1 MFSTLAALAIGAGTI
16 SGLGGAWF
24 FNRGSRRLAA
34 EDLVAVEDAIPA
46 LVQELV
52 QEGLAQGFRALEEAE
67 QRRILQAQWQAHIAS
82 LERQAAQM
90 NQLQARAAAPVMP
103 TPAYTTPEVTQ
114 AIANLS
120 QRMQAVM
127 AAIPQPPAAAPEDP
141 RLG

>member
-24 FNRGSRRLAA
+24 FNRGSRRMV
-34 EDLVAVEDAIPA
+34 EDLVAVEEAIPA

-52 QEGLAQGFRALEEAE
+52 QEGLAEGFRSLEEAE
-67 QRRILQAQWQAHIAS
+67 QRRIQQAQWQAHIAN

-90 NQLQARAAAPVMP
+90 SQFQPRAAAPAMP
-103 TPAYTTPEVTQ
+103 SPAYTTPEVTQ

-127 AAIPQPPAAAPEDP
+127 AAIPQPPATAPEDP